1 MAVFS
6 QFHSFALCKT
16 KLTSLRRDCFS
27 LSRHIFITIETLF
40 SKKPLETKNMLG
52 HFYKENNTPLL
63 QLCGKCNLVEMKSNS
78 RKTLSLLIFM
88 FQLVKV
94 KCDKEAGCSDS
105 LLTINESL
113 NRLNQDDPVL
123 IDVVRNLLIPP
134 SESTVEYNF
143 TIQPPKL
150 NGQYNQVED
159 LQKLFQDQSGGFFI
173 EAGAFDGEI
182 FSNSLYFEME
192 KDWKGE

>member
-1 MAVFS
+1 MR
-6 QFHSFALCKT
+6 Q
-16 KLTSLRRDCFS
+16 RGR
-27 LSRHIFITIETLF
+27 LF
-40 SKKPLETKNMLG
+40 
-52 HFYKENNTPLL
+52 
-63 QLCGKCNLVEMKSNS
+63 
-78 RKTLSLLIFM
+78 
-88 FQLVKV
+88 
-94 KCDKEAGCSDS
+94 DS

-192 KDWKGE
+192 KNCKGE